1 MFRQPKP
8 PEKNNP
14 DEGETKAEPKQ
25 EEPQVIIIHA
35 GGGTGIGHSGKNIR
49 ALTPADII
57 SVMQLGDWEVSLL
70 AGSATIG
77 NVNIRIDKT
86 LKTAK
91 IDHGS
96 SGNNEIVAAVTG
108 KKIKV
113 YTIVLVV
120 SNAVNCKW
128 CSATTDLTG
137 AMNFSSQGEGYA
149 HAVQPPAFLLATAA
163 GEALNLNLSAAVAVD
178 GYVAYWDDDAT

>member
-1 MFRQPKP
+1 MFRKPKP
-8 PEKNNP
+8 PETKNP
-14 DEGETKAEPKQ
+14 DKEEAEAEPEK
-25 EEPQVIIIHA
+25 EKPQIIVIHA

-57 SVMQLGDWEVSLL
+57 SAMQLGDWDVTLL

-96 SGNNEIVAAVTG
+96 SGNNEIVAAVAG

-113 YTIVLVV
+113 YAIVLVV
-120 SNAVNCKW
+120 SDAVNCKW

-137 AMNFSSQGEGYA
+137 AMNFSSQGEGYS
-149 HAVQPPAFLLATAA
+149 HAVQPPAFLLETAA